1 MKTIDLQAFL
11 LDSRIERVVLE
22 RWIARRW
29 VLSIDDDGQP
39 VLTDA
44 DAARA
49 CFIRDLTRDFG
60 VNDEGI
66 DLVLHLVDQLH
77 GLRRMLAD
85 VRVQLDTVSPGQRDS
100 TG

>member
-100 TG
+100 TD

>member
-66 DLVLHLVDQLH
+66 DIVLHLVDQLH
-77 GLRRMLAD
+77 GMRRLLGELRVELDA
-85 VRVQLDTVSPGQRDS
+85 VRDAPRGDE
-100 TG
+100 G